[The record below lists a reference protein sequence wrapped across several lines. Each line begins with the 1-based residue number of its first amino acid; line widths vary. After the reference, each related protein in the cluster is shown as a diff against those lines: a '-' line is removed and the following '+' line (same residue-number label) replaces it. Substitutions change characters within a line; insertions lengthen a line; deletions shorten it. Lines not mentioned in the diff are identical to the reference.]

1 MIYFELLFM
10 EGVSLCPHLFFHVAV
25 WGFQHALERL
35 SLLCATTCATL
46 SASVALFVGLFLGSL
61 FCYTDQCFSF
71 SSINTLP

>member
-46 SASVALFVGLFLGSL
+46 SASVDSICGSISGLPFLL
-61 FCYTDQCFSF
+61 H
-71 SSINTLP
+71 